1 MDRRLA
7 LRTIRH
13 SFTGLLGLI
22 PDALTNNEASIADAA
37 SMIAG
42 SLRQGHKVM
51 FCGNGGS
58 AADAQH
64 FAAELV
70 GKFYLKRRALPA
82 LALTTDTSILSSIGN
97 DISFDQVFSRQVEAL
112 ARKSD
117 VLVCI
122 STSGRST
129 NVVAAARL
137 ARRTGVRV
145 IALTGANRRQLS
157 PISDIVISVPS
168 TDTPR
173 VQEIHTLVGHIL
185 CQMVEAE
192 LS

>member
-1 MDRRLA
+1 MDRRLTRQVVQGCFA
-7 LRTIRH
+7 GLY
-13 SFTGLLGLI
+13 GLL
-22 PDALTNNEASIADAA
+22 PDTLAENEAGIIEAAARIAN
-37 SMIAG
+37 
-42 SLRQGHKVM
+42 SLRHGRKVM

-70 GKFYLKRRALPA
+70 GRFHLKRRALPA

-97 DISFDQVFSRQVEAL
+97 DIGFDHVFSRQVEAL
-112 ARKSD
+112 ARKGD

-122 STSGRST
+122 STSGLSP

-137 ARRTGVRV
+137 ARQAGVLV

-157 PISDIVISVPS
+157 PISDIIISVPS

-173 VQEIHTLVGHIL
+173 VQEMHTLVGHIL
-185 CQMVEAE
+185 CQLVEAE

>member
-7 LRTIRH
+7 LRTIRY
-13 SFTGLLGLI
+13 SFAGLLALI
-22 PDALTNNEASIADAA
+22 PDALTHSEAAIADAA
-37 SMIAG
+37 TTIAG
-42 SLRQGHKVM
+42 SLRHGHKVM

-97 DISFDQVFSRQVEAL
+97 DLSFDHVFSRQVEAL
-112 ARKSD
+112 ARKGD

-185 CQMVEAE
+185 CQLVEAE

>member
-97 DISFDQVFSRQVEAL
+97 DISFDQVFSRQGEAL